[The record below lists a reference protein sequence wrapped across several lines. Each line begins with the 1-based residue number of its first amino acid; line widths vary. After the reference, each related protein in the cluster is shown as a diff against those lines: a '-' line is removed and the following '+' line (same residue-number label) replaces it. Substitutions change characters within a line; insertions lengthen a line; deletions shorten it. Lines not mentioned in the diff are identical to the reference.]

1 MALLSLSNVS
11 KSYGVNKVFENVS
24 FTIEENHRI
33 GFVGINGSGKTTL
46 FKIICDQLTYDEG
59 EIFKSKVLKIGY
71 VEQFV
76 CRDSERTVF
85 EELLTIQQE
94 LIDIE
99 QEIERLQQEI
109 ESKTNSEILSINEMV
124 ILERDDIWE
133 GNTNKNY
140 TNKNYTY
147 NTYNTYNTYKND
159 CNITLES
166 LISKKHNLE
175 NLYSEKGGYTYRSI
189 ARSTLIGLGF
199 EEKELELKVYEL
211 SGGQK
216 TKLTLAKLLFSN
228 SNLLLLDEPT
238 NNLDITSIEWLEN
251 FLLNFKGS
259 YIIISHDRYF
269 LDKVTRETFELESGR
284 LSAYKGSYT
293 TYLKLKEEKNKT
305 LARKYET
312 TQKEIN
318 RLEQVIEQQKTWSQ
332 EHNYKTI
339 RNKQKMIDR
348 LENSLEKPDEEMEK
362 MKFHFKTISGGN
374 REVLITRNLAKSFEN
389 KELFKNVNINVYKGE
404 NVFIVGP
411 NGCGKTTLL
420 KIIQNK
426 LKQNSG
432 EYILGNNMKIAY
444 YSQAS
449 EELNDNKTILEY
461 VWDSYPKLTQTE
473 VRKALAVFLFK
484 GEDVNKQISMLSGG
498 EKARVSLLMIMISES
513 NFLILDEPT
522 NHLDILSREALEE
535 ALQEY
540 EGTMLIVSHD
550 RYFINKLANKIYRI
564 TKNGSKEFLGNYDY
578 YLENNIEETEK
589 VVKEKN
595 LSYKERKE
603 QEAAI
608 RKKNNRLK
616 KLEEEIATNEEK
628 IKELENL
635 ANTEEYATDYIK
647 AMDLT
652 MQIEELKN
660 KNDTLYEEW
669 MENS

>member
-1 MALLSLSNVS
+1 MALLSLSNIS
-11 KSYGVNKVFENVS
+11 KSYGTNKVFENVS

-46 FKIICDQLTYDEG
+46 FKIICDQLSYDEG
-59 EIFKSKVLKIGY
+59 EIFKSKALKIGY

-76 CRDSERTVF
+76 CKDTNISVF
-85 EELLTIQQE
+85 DELLTIQQE

-99 QEIERLQQEI
+99 NEIENLQQKI
-109 ESKTNSEILSINEMV
+109 E
-124 ILERDDIWE
+124 
-133 GNTNKNY
+133 
-140 TNKNYTY
+140 
-147 NTYNTYNTYKND
+147 
-159 CNITLES
+159 NITSVNATVGKMKENNENLENM
-166 LISKKHNLE
+166 IAKKHNLE
-175 NLYSEKGGYTYRSI
+175 NLYAEKGGYIYKSI

-199 EEKELELKVYEL
+199 EEKELELKVSEL

-216 TKLTLAKLLFSN
+216 TKLALAKLLFSN

-238 NNLDITSIEWLEN
+238 NNLDISSIEWLEN

-259 YIIISHDRYF
+259 YIVISHDRYF
-269 LDKVTRETFELESGR
+269 LDKVTEETFELESHR
-284 LSAYKGSYT
+284 LSVYKGNYT

-305 LARKYET
+305 LTRKYEN

-348 LENSLEKPDEEMEK
+348 LENSLERPDERMEQ

-389 KELFKNVNINVYKGE
+389 KVLFQDVSMNVYKGE

-420 KIIQNK
+420 KIIQGK
-426 LKQNSG
+426 LKQDSG
-432 EYILGNNMKIAY
+432 DYIVGNNMKIAY

-449 EELNDNKTILEY
+449 EELEGNKTILNY
-461 VWDSYPKLTQTE
+461 VWDAHQNLTQTE
-473 VRKALAVFLFK
+473 VRKALAIFLFK
-484 GEDVNKQISMLSGG
+484 GEDVNKEIATLSGG
-498 EKARVSLLMIMISES
+498 EKARVALLMIMLSES
-513 NFLILDEPT
+513 NFLVLDEPT
-522 NHLDILSREALEE
+522 NHLDILSREALEN

-564 TKNGSKEFLGNYDY
+564 TKNGTKEFLGNYDFY
-578 YLENNIEETEK
+578 MQNNVEEIEK
-589 VVKEKN
+589 IVKEKN
-595 LSYKERKE
+595 TSYKEKKE
-603 QEAAI
+603 QEAAF
-608 RKKNNRLK
+608 RKKNNRIK
-616 KLEEEIATNEEK
+616 KIEEEIAVNEEK
-628 IKELENL
+628 IKDLEELFKS
-635 ANTEEYATDYIK
+635 EEYATDYLK
-647 AMDLT
+647 AMEVT
-652 MQIEELKN
+652 EKINEFKKKNEE
-660 KNDTLYEEW
+660 LYEEW
-669 MENS
+669 IKLNENG